1 MDIQANAPAAD
12 IEALLAA
19 RSDEFSID
27 PRDGLCL
34 ELVPLDEIARAHGT
48 PTWVYGAGGIRRR
61 YAALATSLAT
71 HFARARIHYAVK
83 ANDHL
88 AILSLMHGLGAGADV
103 VSAGELARAR
113 AAGIP
118 AADIVFSGVG
128 KTMAELNLAIAE
140 GVGQI
145 NIESRAE
152 LDMVS
157 AVARN
162 LRRTAPVVLR
172 VNPDV
177 DAGTHDKISTGRA
190 DDKFGV
196 AIGEVVALYARAAA
210 LPGVRP
216 VGLAMHIGS
225 QVLSPAP
232 FARAYTKLAGLVK
245 SLRAAGLEVLRL
257 DLGGG
262 FGIGY
267 GAEPGLDIDAYVNV
281 VERALGDLDVALMV
295 EPGRYLVGPAGVLLS
310 SVILEKNSTGRRFV
324 VTDAAMSELIRP
336 ALYGAWHGIVPVSA
350 ARLAAPRTEADVVGP
365 VCESS
370 DVLGAGRLLPDLM
383 LGDLLAV
390 LDAGAYGAVMSSAY
404 NARPRAA
411 AVLVDGGGFSLIS
424 RRQTLDELWAHE
436 TIPARA

>member
-1 MDIQANAPAAD
+1 MTGMVAATDID
-12 IEALLAA
+12 SLLAA
-19 RSDEFSID
+19 RAEEFSVD
-27 PRDGLCL
+27 PRDGLCF
-34 ELVPLDEIARAHGT
+34 ELVPLEDIARAHGT

-61 YAALATSLAT
+61 YAALAAALAT
-71 HFARARIHYAVK
+71 HFDRARIHYAVK

-88 AILSLMHGLGAGADV
+88 AILSLMHHLGAGADV
-103 VSAGELARAR
+103 VSGGELARAR

-118 AADIVFSGVG
+118 AGDIVFSGVG
-128 KTMAELNLAIAE
+128 KTMAELSLAIAE

-145 NIESRAE
+145 NVESRAE
-152 LDMVS
+152 LDMIS
-157 AVARN
+157 SVARD

-177 DAGTHDKISTGRA
+177 EAGTHDKISTGRA

-196 AIGEVVALYARAAA
+196 ALSEVLALYARAAA

-216 VGLAMHIGS
+216 VGLAVHIGS
-225 QVLSPAP
+225 QVMSPAP
-232 FARAYTKLAGLVK
+232 FARAYAKLAGLVK

-267 GAEPGLDIDAYVNV
+267 GTEPGLDLDAYVNIA
-281 VERALGDLDVALMV
+281 ERALGGLDLDLIV
-295 EPGRYLVGPAGVLLS
+295 EPGRYLVGPSGVLLT
-310 SVILEKNSTGRRFV
+310 SVILEKQAARRFV

-350 ARLAAPRTEADVVGP
+350 ARLAAPRRPADVVGP
-365 VCESS
+365 VCESG
-370 DVLGAGRLLPDLM
+370 DVLGIARALPELT
-383 LGDLLAV
+383 LGDRLAV

-411 AVLVDGGGFSLIS
+411 AVLVEAGGFTLIS

-436 TIPARA
+436 TIPARG

>member
-1 MDIQANAPAAD
+1 MTGMVAATD

-19 RSDEFSID
+19 RAEEFSVD

-34 ELVPLDEIARAHGT
+34 ELVPLEDIARVHGT

-61 YAALATSLAT
+61 YAALATALAT
-71 HFARARIHYAVK
+71 HFDRARIHYAVK

-88 AILSLMHGLGAGADV
+88 AILSLMHHLGAGADV

-113 AAGIP
+113 VAGIP
-118 AADIVFSGVG
+118 AGDIVFSGVG
-128 KTMAELNLAIAE
+128 KTMAALNLAIAE

-145 NIESRAE
+145 NVESRAE
-152 LDMVS
+152 LDMIS
-157 AVARN
+157 AVARD

-177 DAGTHDKISTGRA
+177 EAGTHDKISTGRA
-190 DDKFGV
+190 DDKFGI
-196 AIGEVVALYARAAA
+196 ALSEVLALYARAAA

-216 VGLAMHIGS
+216 VGLAVHIGS
-225 QVLSPAP
+225 QVMSPAP
-232 FARAYTKLAGLVK
+232 FARAYAKLAGLVK

-267 GAEPGLDIDAYVNV
+267 GAEPGLDLDSYVGV
-281 VERALGDLDVALMV
+281 AERALGGLDLDLIV
-295 EPGRYLVGPAGVLLS
+295 EPGRYLVGPSGVLLT
-310 SVILEKNSTGRRFV
+310 SVILEKDAARRFV

-350 ARLAAPRTEADVVGP
+350 ARLAAPRRPADVVGP
-365 VCESS
+365 VCESG
-370 DVLGAGRLLPDLM
+370 DVLGSARLLPELM
-383 LGDLLAV
+383 RGDRLAV
-390 LDAGAYGAVMSSAY
+390 LDAGAYGAVMSSTY

-411 AVLVDGGGFSLIS
+411 AVLVEAGGFSLIS

-436 TIPARA
+436 TIPARG

>member
-1 MDIQANAPAAD
+1 MSTPD

-19 RSDEFSID
+19 RASDMFVD
-27 PRDGLCL
+27 PRAGLCL
-34 ELVPLDEIARAHGT
+34 DLVPLEEIAQAYGT

-61 YAALATSLAT
+61 YAALAAALAKR
-71 HFARARIHYAVK
+71 FDRARIHYAVK

-88 AILSLMHGLGAGADV
+88 AVLALMRRLGAGADV

-113 AAGIP
+113 HAGIP

-128 KTMAELNLAIAE
+128 KTMAELSLAIAE

-145 NIESRAE
+145 NVESRAE
-152 LDMVS
+152 LDMIS
-157 AVARN
+157 SVARD
-162 LRRTAPVVLR
+162 LHRTAPVVLR

-177 DAGTHDKISTGRA
+177 DAGTHDKISTGRG

-196 AIGEVVALYARAAA
+196 AMGEVIALYARAAA

-216 VGLAMHIGS
+216 VGLAVHIGS

-232 FARAYTKLAGLVK
+232 YARAYAKLAGLVQ
-245 SLRAAGLEVLRL
+245 SLRAAGLDVLRL

-267 GAEPGLDIDAYVNV
+267 GAAPGLDLDAYVSV
-281 VERALGDLDVALMV
+281 VERALGDLDVDLIV
-295 EPGRYLVGPAGVLLS
+295 EPGRYLVAASGLLLT
-310 SVILEKNSTGRRFV
+310 SVILEKEAAGRRFV
-324 VTDAAMSELIRP
+324 VVDAAMSELIRP

-350 ARLAAPRTEADVVGP
+350 ARLAASPRQVTDIVGP
-365 VCESS
+365 VCEAG
-370 DVLGAGRLLPDLM
+370 DLLGAARPLPSLM
-383 LGDLLAV
+383 LGDRLAV
-390 LDAGAYGAVMSSAY
+390 LDAGAYGAVMASAY

-411 AVLVDGGGFSLIS
+411 AVMIDGGGYTLIS
-424 RRQTLDELWAHE
+424 RRQGLDELWAHE
-436 TIPARA
+436 TIPGG